1 MRGRRYAFFLSSRVR
16 HTHQETD
23 QVDEPTRRMFAF
35 IRRPVLHGRFAG
47 ACSRDLRIGPTSTNG
62 PLHTMQTLPE
72 VQLGTTKVD
81 NFRYFA
87 GKLRTLR
94 KTTPFDEGSKLNK
107 FQTER
112 LCHWPTNRDLLVE
125 GAQDIG
131 HPSFLPLN
139 SSKNGFRAPFAHVL
153 LFTRSKSDRSNAENR
168 SK

>member
-1 MRGRRYAFFLSSRVR
+1 MHGGGDARAGARCAGRGLAAGQGFSERACDAIATEERGRATGSAG
-16 HTHQETD
+16 
-23 QVDEPTRRMFAF
+23 RR
-35 IRRPVLHGRFAG
+35 RSLNLYSCP
-47 ACSRDLRIGPTSTNG
+47 
-62 PLHTMQTLPE
+62 

-87 GKLRTLR
+87 GKPRTLR

-112 LCHWPTNRDLLVE
+112 LCRWPTNRDLLVE
-125 GAQDIG
+125 GAQNIG

-139 SSKNGFRAPFAHVL
+139 SSKNGFRASFAHVL

>member
-1 MRGRRYAFFLSSRVR
+1 MWIPDAKVGGS
-16 HTHQETD
+16 T
-23 QVDEPTRRMFAF
+23 P
-35 IRRPVLHGRFAG
+35 PVGRFLLLG
-47 ACSRDLRIGPTSTNG
+47 NKGSPGRKG
-62 PLHTMQTLPE
+62 M

-112 LCHWPTNRDLLVE
+112 LCRWPTNRDLLVE
-125 GAQDIG
+125 GAQNIG